1 VVECIKFAGI
11 KQKLT
16 VMKQVGTILNIVLI
30 IAVAV
35 LFYLHFS
42 SEKSAPATVLSEVNE
57 PVVMMEDSL
66 AKFMSLDS
74 NIAAKPIKIAYVNND
89 SLNKNLSMLRD
100 VEDRIAKKEKEL
112 QGNIEA
118 KKRSYER
125 NYKNMISDFES
136 KKNQYTIKAP
146 TLTDKQLETEQG
158 KLMELQNEIM
168 QMEQSLQ
175 QKMYQFSQEQEQEYM
190 IMKSE
195 EMENY
200 YLKVQS
206 FCQSFAKTLGFDF
219 ILIYQSGGSILYS
232 NPNYDISNYVVDAI
246 NKEYSQNKPTATK

>member
-1 VVECIKFAGI
+1 
-11 KQKLT
+11 
-16 VMKQVGTILNIVLI
+16 MKQVGIILNVILLL
-30 IAVAV
+30 AVAV

-42 SEKSAPATVLSEVNE
+42 SESPATVAVVSESNE

-66 AKFMSLDS
+66 TKFMSLDS

-89 SLNKNLSMLRD
+89 SLNKKLTMLRD

-118 KKRSYER
+118 KKRTYER
-125 NYKNMISDFES
+125 NYKNMISEFET

-146 TLTDKQLETEQG
+146 TLTDKQLEAEQG

-246 NKEYSQNKPTATK
+246 NKEYSQNKTTAAK

>member
-1 VVECIKFAGI
+1 MKKAG
-11 KQKLT
+11 T
-16 VMKQVGTILNIVLI
+16 VLNIVLL

-42 SEKSAPATVLSEVNE
+42 SAKVEAVPAEVSKND
-57 PVVMMEDSL
+57 PVVVMEDSL
-66 AKFMSLDS
+66 TKFMSLDS
-74 NIAAKPIKIAYVNND
+74 NIAVKPIKIAYVNND
-89 SLNKNLSMLRD
+89 SLNKKLTMLRD
-100 VEDRIAKKEKEL
+100 VENRIAQKETEL
-112 QGNIEA
+112 QGNIES
-118 KKRSYER
+118 KKKSYER
-125 NYKNMISDFES
+125 NYKSKISEFES

-146 TLTDKQLETEQG
+146 TLTDKQLEAEQG

-168 QMEQSLQ
+168 QMEQTLQ

-246 NKEYSQNKPTATK
+246 NKEYAQNKPTSVK

>member
-1 VVECIKFAGI
+1 MKKAG
-11 KQKLT
+11 T
-16 VMKQVGTILNIVLI
+16 VLNIVLL

-42 SEKSAPATVLSEVNE
+42 SAKVEAVPAEVSKND
-57 PVVMMEDSL
+57 PVVVIEDSL
-66 AKFMSLDS
+66 TKFMSLDS
-74 NIAAKPIKIAYVNND
+74 NIAVKPIKIAYVNND
-89 SLNKNLSMLRD
+89 SLNKKLTMLRD
-100 VEDRIAKKEKEL
+100 VENRIAQKETEL
-112 QGNIEA
+112 QGNIES
-118 KKRSYER
+118 KKKSYER
-125 NYKNMISDFES
+125 NYKSKISEFES

-146 TLTDKQLETEQG
+146 TLTDKQLEAEQG

-168 QMEQSLQ
+168 QMEQTLQ

-246 NKEYSQNKPTATK
+246 NKEYEQNKPTSVK

>member
-1 VVECIKFAGI
+1 
-11 KQKLT
+11 
-16 VMKQVGTILNIVLI
+16 MKQAGTILNVVLI
-30 IAVAV
+30 AAVAV

-42 SEKSAPATVLSEVNE
+42 SEKNAPLPVAEETKQ

-66 AKFMSLDS
+66 MKFMNLDS

-89 SLNKNLSMLRD
+89 SLNKKLTMLRD
-100 VEDRIAKKEKEL
+100 VENRIAKKEKEL

-118 KKRSYER
+118 KKRTYER
-125 NYKNMISDFES
+125 NYKNKISDFES

-146 TLTDKQLETEQG
+146 TLTDKQLEQEQG
-158 KLMELQNEIM
+158 KLMELQNEILE
-168 QMEQSLQ
+168 MEQSLQ
-175 QKMYQFSQEQEQEYM
+175 QKIYQFSQEQEQEYM

-200 YLKVQS
+200 YLKVQT

-219 ILIYQSGGSILYS
+219 ILIYQNGGSILYS

-246 NKEYSQNKPTATK
+246 NKEYSQNQTSVAK

>member
-1 VVECIKFAGI
+1 MKKAG
-11 KQKLT
+11 T
-16 VMKQVGTILNIVLI
+16 VLNIVLL

-42 SEKSAPATVLSEVNE
+42 SAKVEAVPAEVSKND
-57 PVVMMEDSL
+57 PVVVVEDSL
-66 AKFMSLDS
+66 TKFMSLDS
-74 NIAAKPIKIAYVNND
+74 NIAVKPIKIAYVNND
-89 SLNKNLSMLRD
+89 SLNKKLTMLRD
-100 VEDRIAKKEKEL
+100 VENRIAQKETEL
-112 QGNIEA
+112 QGNIES
-118 KKRSYER
+118 KKKSYER
-125 NYKNMISDFES
+125 NYKSKISEFES

-146 TLTDKQLETEQG
+146 TLTDKQLEAEQG

-168 QMEQSLQ
+168 QMEQTLQ

-246 NKEYSQNKPTATK
+246 NKEYEQNKPTSVK

>member
-1 VVECIKFAGI
+1 
-11 KQKLT
+11 
-16 VMKQVGTILNIVLI
+16 MKQLGTILNVILL

-42 SEKSAPATVLSEVNE
+42 SGSTQPQGVANVVENEV
-57 PVVMMEDSL
+57 VVVSEDSL
-66 AKFMSLDS
+66 TKFMNLDS
-74 NIAAKPIKIAYVNND
+74 TIAAKPIKIAYVNND
-89 SLNKNLSMLRD
+89 SLNKNLNMLRD
-100 VEDRIAKKEKEL
+100 VEDRIAKKEKQL
-112 QGNIEA
+112 QGNIET

-125 NYKNMISDFES
+125 NYKSKIDEFES
-136 KKNQYTIKAP
+136 KKNNYTIKAP
-146 TLTDKQLETEQG
+146 TLTEAQLEVEQT
-158 KLMELQNEIM
+158 KLMQLQQELVG
-168 QMEQSLQ
+168 MEQTLQ

-206 FCQSFAKTLGFDF
+206 FCKSFAKTLGFDF
-219 ILIYQSGGSILYS
+219 ILIYQNGGSILYS

-246 NKEYSQNKPTATK
+246 NKEYKQNKYTSTSK

>member
-1 VVECIKFAGI
+1 
-11 KQKLT
+11 
-16 VMKQVGTILNIVLI
+16 MKQVGTILNVILI
-30 IAVAV
+30 LAVSV

-42 SEKSAPATVLSEVNE
+42 SAIIPPTPVVSKSKE

-66 AKFMSLDS
+66 TKFMSLDS

-89 SLNKNLSMLRD
+89 SLNKKLTMLRD
-100 VEDRIAKKEKEL
+100 VENRIAQKEKEL
-112 QGNIEA
+112 QGNIES
-118 KKRSYER
+118 KKRTYER
-125 NYKNMISDFES
+125 NYKNKISDFES

-146 TLTDKQLETEQG
+146 TLTDKQLEAEQG

-168 QMEQSLQ
+168 QMEQTLQ

-246 NKEYSQNKPTATK
+246 NREYAQNKSTSVK

>member
-1 VVECIKFAGI
+1 MKKAG
-11 KQKLT
+11 T
-16 VMKQVGTILNIVLI
+16 VLNIVLL

-42 SEKSAPATVLSEVNE
+42 SAKVEAVPAEVSKND
-57 PVVMMEDSL
+57 PVVVVEDSL
-66 AKFMSLDS
+66 TKFMSLDS
-74 NIAAKPIKIAYVNND
+74 NIAVKPIKIAYVNND
-89 SLNKNLSMLRD
+89 SLNKKLTMLRD
-100 VEDRIAKKEKEL
+100 VENRIAQKETEL
-112 QGNIEA
+112 QGNIES
-118 KKRSYER
+118 KKKSYER
-125 NYKNMISDFES
+125 NYKSKISEFES

-146 TLTDKQLETEQG
+146 TLTDKQLEAEQG

-168 QMEQSLQ
+168 QMEQTLQ

-246 NKEYSQNKPTATK
+246 NKEYAQNKPTSVK

>member
-1 VVECIKFAGI
+1 
-11 KQKLT
+11 
-16 VMKQVGTILNIVLI
+16 MKQAGTILNVVLI
-30 IAVAV
+30 AAVAV

-42 SEKSAPATVLSEVNE
+42 SDKVAVEPIMPASKE

-66 AKFMSLDS
+66 TKFMSLDS

-89 SLNKNLSMLRD
+89 SLNKKLTMLRD

-125 NYKNMISDFES
+125 NYKNMISDFET

-146 TLTDKQLETEQG
+146 TLTDKQLEAEQG

-232 NPNYDISNYVVDAI
+232 NPSYDISNYVVDAI
-246 NKEYSQNKPTATK
+246 NKEYSQNKPTAKK

>member
-1 VVECIKFAGI
+1 MKKAG
-11 KQKLT
+11 T
-16 VMKQVGTILNIVLI
+16 VLNIVLL

-42 SEKSAPATVLSEVNE
+42 SAKVEAVPAEVSKND
-57 PVVMMEDSL
+57 PVVVMEDSL
-66 AKFMSLDS
+66 TKFMSLDS
-74 NIAAKPIKIAYVNND
+74 NIAVKPIKIAYVNND
-89 SLNKNLSMLRD
+89 SLNKKLTMLRD
-100 VEDRIAKKEKEL
+100 VENRIAQKETEL
-112 QGNIEA
+112 QGNIES
-118 KKRSYER
+118 KKKSYER
-125 NYKNMISDFES
+125 NYKSKISEFES

-146 TLTDKQLETEQG
+146 TLTDKQLEAEQG

-168 QMEQSLQ
+168 QMEQTLQ

-195 EMENY
+195 EMEKY

-246 NKEYSQNKPTATK
+246 NKEYAQNKPTSVK

>member
-1 VVECIKFAGI
+1 
-11 KQKLT
+11 
-16 VMKQVGTILNIVLI
+16 MKQAGTALNIVLL

-42 SEKSAPATVLSEVNE
+42 SNTAEVLPAETTQKE

-66 AKFMSLDS
+66 TKFMSLDS

-89 SLNKNLSMLRD
+89 SLNKKLSMLRD
-100 VEDRIAKKEKEL
+100 VENRIAKKEKEL

-118 KKRSYER
+118 KKRTYER
-125 NYKNMISDFES
+125 NYKSKISEFES

-146 TLTDKQLETEQG
+146 TLTDKQLEAEQG
-158 KLMELQNEIM
+158 KLMEMQQEIM
-168 QMEQSLQ
+168 QMEQTLQ
-175 QKMYQFSQEQEQEYM
+175 QKMYQFSQEQEQDYLM
-190 IMKSE
+190 MKSE

-246 NKEYSQNKPTATK
+246 NKEYAQNKSISAK

>member
-1 VVECIKFAGI
+1 MKKAG
-11 KQKLT
+11 T
-16 VMKQVGTILNIVLI
+16 VLNIVLL

-42 SEKSAPATVLSEVNE
+42 SAKVEAVPAEVSKND
-57 PVVMMEDSL
+57 PVVVMEDSL
-66 AKFMSLDS
+66 TKFMSLDS
-74 NIAAKPIKIAYVNND
+74 NIAVKPIKIAYVNND
-89 SLNKNLSMLRD
+89 SLNKKLTMLRD
-100 VEDRIAKKEKEL
+100 VENRIAQKETEL
-112 QGNIEA
+112 QGNIES
-118 KKRSYER
+118 KKKSYER
-125 NYKNMISDFES
+125 NYKSKISEFES

-146 TLTDKQLETEQG
+146 TLTDKQLEAEQG

-168 QMEQSLQ
+168 QMEQTLQ

-246 NKEYSQNKPTATK
+246 NKEYEQNKPTSVK

>member
-1 VVECIKFAGI
+1 MKKAG
-11 KQKLT
+11 T
-16 VMKQVGTILNIVLI
+16 VLNIVLL

-42 SEKSAPATVLSEVNE
+42 SAKVEAVPAEVSKND
-57 PVVMMEDSL
+57 PVVVIEDSL
-66 AKFMSLDS
+66 TKFMSLDS
-74 NIAAKPIKIAYVNND
+74 NIAVKPIKIAYVNND
-89 SLNKNLSMLRD
+89 SLNKKLTMLRD
-100 VEDRIAKKEKEL
+100 VENRIAQKETEL
-112 QGNIEA
+112 QGNIES
-118 KKRSYER
+118 KKKSYER
-125 NYKNMISDFES
+125 NYKSKISEFES

-146 TLTDKQLETEQG
+146 TLTDKQLEAEQG

-168 QMEQSLQ
+168 QMEQTLQ

-246 NKEYSQNKPTATK
+246 NKEYAQNKPTSVK